1 MRLVAK
7 YIEGDEI
14 RFVNILA
21 ESIIEKDG
29 YLFAYCGEKLVGVFD
44 IGLVV
49 AAYLS
54 GEVKN
59 ER

>member
-21 ESIIEKDG
+21 ESIIEKRWIFIR
-29 YLFAYCGEKLVGVFD
+29 LLRGEASRGF
-44 IGLVV
+44 
-49 AAYLS
+49 
-54 GEVKN
+54 
-59 ER
+59 